1 MGRLGIVSVIAIVS
15 ALALLFIFP
24 EQTVAN
30 NQDNDSIND
39 LRIIG
44 ADSEGFILYNEGSEE
59 VNEVQVIIDN
69 VLVDFELNN
78 YLNPKKGVFVK
89 FSENFYMGADSNM
102 TIIPVNSSDSGNYS
116 GSSLLYY
123 NTLCANSNY
132 CRKASFVNDSCEYS
146 SLADGEHF
154 NCYNTTGCD
163 SNNIG
168 SELCACLSGSCADS
182 CGNQVCEEWENNTN
196 CIEDCTG
203 CSESWDN
210 CTSPD
215 VWFWGAIKYDNTNV
229 CACCGD
235 DGVLDN
241 FENNSLICT
250 NGNIITDRDNLKPST
265 FDSGAINRISG
276 KGACESA
283 GYSWFS
289 SSSANY
295 SSTNIILDSFTSA
308 FSLFTADMDNDGDN
322 DIIATNY
329 ISSIIWWENNNSN
342 WVKHIID
349 SSYLKLVDIY
359 VIDMDNDG
367 DMDVLSVS
375 ESQDSMFWWENYD
388 GKGTEWNKTVV
399 YTLLDGASSVYSA
412 DMDND
417 WDNDIIATG
426 GEGNTIN
433 WFENLDS
440 KGHGWANHLVE
451 DFFYDASELA
461 AADIDN
467 DGRNDVIAGAADSDQ
482 IAWWNGTNN
491 TWTKN
496 LISSEFNNIKD
507 LEVIDLDNDGDYDV
521 IGTSFYGNFVAW
533 MENDNLNW
541 TKHVIT
547 DDLFSAGELAAADM
561 DNDGDY
567 DVISNSFHNG
577 EWQEHEIS
585 TGFKNSFGLA
595 AADLDN
601 DGDYDVIGTS
611 YANNTLAW
619 WENYAVNGVNGPCCG
634 DDGVLD
640 NFYTSDSSCANGTII

>member
-1 MGRLGIVSVIAIVS
+1 
-15 ALALLFIFP
+15 
-24 EQTVAN
+24 
-30 NQDNDSIND
+30 
-39 LRIIG
+39 
-44 ADSEGFILYNEGSEE
+44 
-59 VNEVQVIIDN
+59 
-69 VLVDFELNN
+69 
-78 YLNPKKGVFVK
+78 
-89 FSENFYMGADSNM
+89 
-102 TIIPVNSSDSGNYS
+102 
-116 GSSLLYY
+116 
-123 NTLCANSNY
+123 
-132 CRKASFVNDSCEYS
+132 
-146 SLADGEHF
+146 
-154 NCYNTTGCD
+154 
-163 SNNIG
+163 
-168 SELCACLSGSCADS
+168 
-182 CGNQVCEEWENNTN
+182 
-196 CIEDCTG
+196 
-203 CSESWDN
+203 
-210 CTSPD
+210 
-215 VWFWGAIKYDNTNV
+215 
-229 CACCGD
+229 
-235 DGVLDN
+235 
-241 FENNSLICT
+241 
-250 NGNIITDRDNLKPST
+250 
-265 FDSGAINRISG
+265 
-276 KGACESA
+276 
-283 GYSWFS
+283 
-289 SSSANY
+289 
-295 SSTNIILDSFTSA
+295 
-308 FSLFTADMDNDGDN
+308 MDNDGDN

-491 TWTKN
+491 TWNKN

-507 LEVIDLDNDGDYDV
+507 LEVI
-521 IGTSFYGNFVAW
+521 
-533 MENDNLNW
+533 
-541 TKHVIT
+541 
-547 DDLFSAGELAAADM
+547 
-561 DNDGDY
+561 
-567 DVISNSFHNG
+567 
-577 EWQEHEIS
+577 
-585 TGFKNSFGLA
+585 
-595 AADLDN
+595 DLDN